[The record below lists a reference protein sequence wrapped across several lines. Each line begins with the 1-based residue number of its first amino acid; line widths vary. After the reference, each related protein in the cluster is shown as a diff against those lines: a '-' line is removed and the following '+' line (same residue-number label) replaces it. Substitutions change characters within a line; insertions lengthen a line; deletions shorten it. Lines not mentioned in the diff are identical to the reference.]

1 LRAKIKVQGVVQGVG
16 YRFFVVKKAR
26 EYQIFGYVR
35 NLPDGDVEVLAEGE
49 KGLIMDFVEELR
61 IGPVSATVTA
71 VDIEWFDRPREYEDF
86 EIQF

>member
-1 LRAKIKVQGVVQGVG
+1 LRAKITIQGVVQGVG

-26 EYQIFGYVR
+26 EYQIFGYVS
-35 NLPDGDVEVLAEGE
+35 NLPDGNVEVVAEAE
-49 KGLIMDFVEELR
+49 KGLLMDFVEELR

-71 VDIEWFDRPREYEDF
+71 VDVEWIDRPREFEDF